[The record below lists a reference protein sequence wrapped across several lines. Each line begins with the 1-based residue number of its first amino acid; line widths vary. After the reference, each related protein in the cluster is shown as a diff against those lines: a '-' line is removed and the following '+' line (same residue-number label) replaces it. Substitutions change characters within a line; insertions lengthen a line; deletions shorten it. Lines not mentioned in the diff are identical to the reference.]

1 MNKPPLLVSA
11 CLLGQPVRYDG
22 HGKAMPS
29 PLLFELARR
38 YQLLSICPECQGGL
52 PTPRPAA
59 EISGGDGGDG
69 GDVLDGR
76 ARVITQTGQDVSRA
90 FIDGA
95 RQALDSAIRHGCRQA
110 LLKANSPSCGN
121 RQIHSGRF
129 DQQLQPG
136 SGVTAALLQ
145 GHGISVFNENEM
157 DRLLLTKPQP

>member
-38 YQLLSICPECQGGL
+38 YQLLSICPECQAGL

-59 EISGGDGGDG
+59 EISGGDGGN
-69 GDVLDGR
+69 VLDGR

-95 RQALDSAIRHGCRQA
+95 RQALDSAIRHGGRQA

-121 RQIHSGRF
+121 RQIYSGHF

-136 SGVTAALLQ
+136 SGVTASLLQ
-145 GHGISVFNENEM
+145 RQGISVFNENEM

>member
-22 HGKAMPS
+22 HGKAIPS

-38 YQLLSICPECQGGL
+38 YQLFSICPECLGGL

-59 EISGGDGGDG
+59 EISGGDGGD
-69 GDVLDGR
+69 VLDGH

-90 FIDGA
+90 FSDGA

-121 RQIHSGRF
+121 RQIHSGHF

-157 DRLLLTKPQP
+157 DGLLLTKPQP

>member
-1 MNKPPLLVSA
+1 MMNKPPLLVSA
-11 CLLGQPVRYDG
+11 CLLGPPVRYDG

-38 YQLLSICPECQGGL
+38 YQLFSICPECLGGL

-59 EISGGDGGDG
+59 EISGGDGGD
-69 GDVLDGR
+69 VLDGR
-76 ARVITQTGQDVSRA
+76 AHVITQTGQDVSRA

-95 RQALDSAIRHGCRQA
+95 RQALDSAIRHSYRQA

-121 RQIHSGRF
+121 RRDHF

-136 SGVTAALLQ
+136 SGMTAALLQ
-145 GHGISVFNENEM
+145 RHGISVFNENEM